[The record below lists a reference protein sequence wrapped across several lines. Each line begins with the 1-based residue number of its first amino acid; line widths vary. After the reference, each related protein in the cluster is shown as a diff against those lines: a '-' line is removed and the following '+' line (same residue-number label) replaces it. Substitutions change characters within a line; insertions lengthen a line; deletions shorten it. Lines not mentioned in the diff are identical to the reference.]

1 VPWATLLSPP
11 HKRVESKP
19 LNRRP
24 AWRSASKLAT
34 ICAGAG
40 QRPPVSFFREITVR
54 KRVTGFDLARALAIF
69 GMVIVNFKIAMNAET
84 GNLLLINFARLFEGR
99 ASALFVILAGIG
111 VTFLT
116 NTARKSSDGSLVLK
130 NRLSLIKRGL
140 LLIAIGLVYT
150 PIWEADILHF
160 YGFYFLIAAFIFT
173 VNDKALLFISA
184 IIMLIFPVLMT
195 FLNYEQN
202 WNWSTLAYENFWSFD
217 GMIRHIVFNGFHPVF
232 PWAAFLIFGMWLGRQ
247 DLSQSLM
254 RKKLLALS
262 LITLV
267 VTECSFYL
275 IRVTIGEGS
284 VLEMTAEEVTFLFS
298 TSIIPPLPQYIISA
312 GSSAVFVLVACLYLS
327 EWFYESNIHKWL
339 YKTGQLSLTLYVAH
353 VIIGMGILDSI
364 GRLENQTINFSIL
377 SAFIFCI
384 CGIVFS
390 VVWLRFFKNGP
401 LEWVFRKVAS

>member
-1 VPWATLLSPP
+1 
-11 HKRVESKP
+11 
-19 LNRRP
+19 
-24 AWRSASKLAT
+24 
-34 ICAGAG
+34 
-40 QRPPVSFFREITVR
+40 
-54 KRVTGFDLARALAIF
+54 
-69 GMVIVNFKIAMNAET
+69 
-84 GNLLLINFARLFEGR
+84 
-99 ASALFVILAGIG
+99 
-111 VTFLT
+111 
-116 NTARKSSDGSLVLK
+116 
-130 NRLSLIKRGL
+130 
-140 LLIAIGLVYT
+140 
-150 PIWEADILHF
+150 
-160 YGFYFLIAAFIFT
+160 
-173 VNDKALLFISA
+173 
-184 IIMLIFPVLMT
+184 
-195 FLNYEQN
+195 
-202 WNWSTLAYENFWSFD
+202 
-217 GMIRHIVFNGFHPVF
+217 
-232 PWAAFLIFGMWLGRQ
+232 MWLGRQ